1 HVFWDDDQRIL
12 RMRAGGGAEPEQLAN
27 HAQPAVS
34 LAIDPR
40 RAPIRSTASGCRHRS
55 PPSACSTSSPTGRTS
70 TATTRAPGLAPFN
83 VYRLKPNGHGLV
95 NLAKGG
101 GGLAV
106 DARFVY
112 YHNAN
117 RTAIMKW
124 CKI

>member
-1 HVFWDDDQRIL
+1 
-12 RMRAGGGAEPEQLAN
+12 M
-27 HAQPAVS
+27 
-34 LAIDPR
+34 
-40 RAPIRSTASGCRHRS
+40 
-55 PPSACSTSSPTGRTS
+55 
-70 TATTRAPGLAPFN
+70 
-83 VYRLKPNGHGLV
+83 KPNGHGLV